1 MYLRDDD
8 KLIKVK
14 LPESKEDEEI
24 LKLETRPSVIEDRKK
39 ERKMLSKTELAL
51 NYHNLYTFIKNKFE
65 ISYHESRI
73 SI

>member
-8 KLIKVK
+8 KPIKVK
-14 LPESKEDEEI
+14 LPESKEEEI
-24 LKLETRPSVIEDRKK
+24 LKLEPRPSVIEDRKK